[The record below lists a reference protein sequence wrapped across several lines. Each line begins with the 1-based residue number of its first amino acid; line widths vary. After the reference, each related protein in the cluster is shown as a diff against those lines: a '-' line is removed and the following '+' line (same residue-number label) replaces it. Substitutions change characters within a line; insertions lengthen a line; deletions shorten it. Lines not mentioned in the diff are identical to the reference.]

1 MRSKG
6 RAAWHARPLPHVRE
20 SRMDFWLR
28 DRGSLTA
35 HLQARGEFSVK
46 LLRQGLS
53 LPTSDEARAL
63 GIANNQ
69 LAWVR
74 EVALYCDSEPLVFA
88 HTVLPYH
95 PRGPLTGWF
104 SRLGNQSLGALLFA
118 HPGFSRGRLDC
129 RRLDPRHPLFA
140 RAIDAMNLGANLDTI
155 RPTTLW
161 ARRSRFGF
169 GRQAVLVTEVFAPAI
184 IDRRPETGTKA
195 RQLQNQ
201 SKI

>member
-35 HLQARGEFSVK
+35 HLQARGEFAVK

-53 LPTSDEARAL
+53 LPNFEEARAL
-63 GIANNQ
+63 GIADHR

-74 EVALYCDSEPLVFA
+74 EVALYCDNEPLVFA
-88 HTVLPYH
+88 HTVLPYR

-118 HPGFSRGRLDC
+118 HPGFSRSRLDC
-129 RRLDPRHPLFA
+129 RRLDKRDPLFA
-140 RAIDAMNLGANLDTI
+140 PAIEAMNLGANLGAIT
-155 RPTTLW
+155 PSTLW
-161 ARRSRFGF
+161 ARRSRFSF
-169 GRQAVLVTEVFAPAI
+169 GRQSVLVTEVFAPPIAH
-184 IDRRPETGTKA
+184 RKPYPEPKHEK
-195 RQLQNQ
+195 
-201 SKI
+201 S